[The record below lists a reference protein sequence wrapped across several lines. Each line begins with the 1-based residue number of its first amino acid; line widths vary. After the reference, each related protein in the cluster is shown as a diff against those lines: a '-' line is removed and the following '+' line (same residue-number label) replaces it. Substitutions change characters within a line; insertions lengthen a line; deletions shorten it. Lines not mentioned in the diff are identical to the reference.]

1 MLIMCYYGILGSSR
15 NKTPRLSVSFN
26 TSAIKDNTMPATPSR
41 REPRQAAQKAIMK
54 IVETS
59 EQSPEEKST
68 PRTRRK
74 TIATVIR

>member
-1 MLIMCYYGILGSSR
+1 
-15 NKTPRLSVSFN
+15 
-26 TSAIKDNTMPATPSR
+26 MPATPSR